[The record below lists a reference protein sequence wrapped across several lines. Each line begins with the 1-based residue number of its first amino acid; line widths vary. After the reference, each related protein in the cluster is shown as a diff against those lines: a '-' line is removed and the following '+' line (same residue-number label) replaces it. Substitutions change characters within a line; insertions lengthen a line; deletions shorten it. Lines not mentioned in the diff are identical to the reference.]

1 MAFGVRPASR
11 ARRSKRR
18 CCAVVSASC
27 RVIRTVEPTNILSS
41 RARSVVRGL
50 RLVNLGE
57 DHSEL
62 AASSASGGI
71 FHDNLNVPAQTGQAL
86 NQFAFRDPPELAA
99 EKSGNL
105 GLGQTKNLGG
115 LDLGQALAADD
126 FRDLPN
132 QPRLDQHFLGV
143 RVAEVGVHIAATFVN
158 LDAFNHLRSTFAHLP
173 APWRAWRPLST
184 CS

>member
-1 MAFGVRPASR
+1 MLVFFFF
-11 ARRSKRR
+11 
-18 CCAVVSASC
+18 
-27 RVIRTVEPTNILSS
+27 SS
-41 RARSVVRGL
+41 RRRHTRSL
-50 RLVNLGE
+50 R
-57 DHSEL
+57 DW
-62 AASSASGGI
+62 SSDVCSS
-71 FHDNLNVPAQTGQAL
+71 DL
-86 NQFAFRDPPELAA
+86 
-99 EKSGNL
+99 L